1 MTLLLVRHA
10 EADPRSSWKG
20 PDVLRPLSA
29 KGRRQAM
36 GLVQVLGDQFAL
48 ARLVT
53 SPSLRCIETLSPM
66 AATLEMTLEVA
77 TALAEGVD
85 ATSAVEL
92 ARAGATLPSSTG
104 ALVLCSHGDLIP
116 ALLDALRAADEV
128 DLGHSPKCQKGS
140 TWIFEGK
147 RGRFTTAT
155 YIPPP

>member
-20 PDVLRPLSA
+20 PDGLRPLSA
-29 KGRRQAM
+29 KGRRQAS
-36 GLVQVLGDQFAL
+36 GLVQVLGDQFVL
-48 ARLVT
+48 GRLVS

-66 AATLEMTLEVA
+66 AATLGMTLEVSA
-77 TALAEGVD
+77 SLAEGTDAGAAVD
-85 ATSAVEL
+85 L
-92 ARAGATLPSSTG
+92 AREGATLPGSAG

-116 ALLDALRAADEV
+116 AILDALHAADEV
-128 DLGHSPKCQKGS
+128 DLGGSPKCQKGS
-140 TWIFEGK
+140 TWVFEGK